1 MKSQM
6 KDLMR
11 LKMESQVA
19 SIPNTIQRSIAL
31 PIAAVLI
38 MTVAGCSKA
47 ETKAVAAPSAP
58 AVPVVIATAV
68 QKDVPVSI
76 RSIGNVQAYQ
86 AVAIKSQVNS
96 QITEVHF
103 KQGQDVN
110 KGDLLFDLDRRQLEA
125 DLRRAENSLLRDD
138 AQAKNNRVQ
147 SERYAKLLKEGV
159 VAQQQYDLAVSTAD
173 ASDAGVAADKD
184 AVEFAKVQLQYTKIF
199 APINGRTGDLMVD
212 LGNLVKANDVPLV
225 TINQISPIY
234 VNFNIPEQQ
243 LADVKRYSGEGSL
256 HVLAVISGQVD
267 QPIEGKLTFIDNTVD
282 QTTGTIKLKGTF
294 TNADRR
300 LWPGQF
306 VDVVLTLTTQPNA
319 IVVPSQA
326 VQTGQQGQFV
336 FVIKPDN
343 TADMRPVTVKRTVG
357 PDSVISTGLQP
368 GERVVIDGQVRLIK
382 GMKVE
387 IKTASQVPQTTSQ
400 VPGL

>member
-1 MKSQM
+1 M
-6 KDLMR
+6 L
-11 LKMESQVA
+11 A
-19 SIPNTIQRSIAL
+19 I
-31 PIAAVLI
+31 
-38 MTVAGCSKA
+38 AGCSKA
-47 ETKAVAAPSAP
+47 ETKAVAAPSA
-58 AVPVVIATAV
+58 AIVPVVIATAL
-68 QKDVPVSI
+68 QKDVPVSL

-86 AVAIKSQVNS
+86 AVSIKSQINS
-96 QITEVHF
+96 QINEVHF
-103 KQGQDVN
+103 TQGQDVQS
-110 KGDLLFDLDRRQLEA
+110 GDLLFVLDRRQLEA

-147 SERYAKLLKEGV
+147 AERYAKLMKEGV

-184 AVEFAKVQLQYTKIF
+184 AVEFAKVQLQYTKIY
-199 APINGRTGDLMVD
+199 APINGRTGDLMID
-212 LGNLVKANDVPLV
+212 RGNLVKANDVPLV

-243 LADVKRYSGEGSL
+243 LAEVKRYSAEGSL
-256 HVLAVISGQVD
+256 HVLAVISGQAD
-267 QPIEGKLTFIDNTVD
+267 QPIEGKLSFIDNTVD

-306 VDVVLTLTTQPNA
+306 IDVVLTLTKEPNA

-336 FVIKPDN
+336 FVVKPDN

-357 PDSVISTGLQP
+357 TESVIATGLQA

-382 GMKVE
+382 GSKVE
-387 IKTASQVPQTTSQ
+387 IKTARQVPQTTTSQ
-400 VPGL
+400 EPGI

>member
-1 MKSQM
+1 
-6 KDLMR
+6 
-11 LKMESQVA
+11 MESQLAVKQNA
-19 SIPNTIQRSIAL
+19 FIALLFSIAL
-31 PIAAVLI
+31 MLA
-38 MTVAGCSKA
+38 VAGCSKT
-47 ETKAVAAPSAP
+47 ETKAAAAPSAP
-58 AVPVVIATAV
+58 TVPVVIATAV

-110 KGDLLFDLDRRQLEA
+110 VGDLLFDLDRRQLEA

-184 AVEFAKVQLQYTKIF
+184 AVEFAKVQLQYTKIY

-282 QTTGTIKLKGTF
+282 PTTGTIKLKGTF

-357 PDSVISTGLQP
+357 SESVIAAGLQP

-387 IKTASQVPQTTSQ
+387 IKTARQVPQTTSQ